1 MKRITKKIQRGGVQR
16 LVAKSLNKAGLGGV
30 RYE

>member
-1 MKRITKKIQRGGVQR
+1 MKEITRKIQRGGGRR

>member
-1 MKRITKKIQRGGVQR
+1 MKRITKKIQGGVQR